1 MDKKSWEN
9 SLKLLEGLL
18 KKKNEELLRLNKDI
32 EEIEYTILC
41 YKQKISEFKK

>member
-1 MDKKSWEN
+1 MDKKDWEN

-18 KKKNEELLRLNKDI
+18 KKKKEESLKINKDI
-32 EEIEYTILC
+32 EEIIYTISC